1 MNHEMM
7 LKIQAL
13 VDGELSRPEEEALR
27 REMDKLPECGA
38 YHRRLLKE
46 VERMSE
52 ISELE
57 HGMPFQASF
66 LAQRVMQ
73 RIHSLEDPASV
84 GRQDGGFMTRLHFLW
99 RTVLPVSLGCLIA
112 LWWFQPVNDSKLVT
126 DTISSESIKSRTPA
140 MVGYYESKDDS
151 MPPRGVI
158 SFRSESERV
167 SVMWISND

>member
-7 LKIQAL
+7 LTIQAL

-46 VERMSE
+46 VERMGE

-84 GRQDGGFMTRLHFLW
+84 GRQDGGFMTRLQFLW
-99 RTVLPVSLGCLIA
+99 RTVLPISLGCLIA
-112 LWWFQPVNDSKLVT
+112 LWWFQPANDSKLVP
-126 DTISSESIKSRTPA
+126 DTISSESIKSGTSA
-140 MVGYYESKDDS
+140 MGYYESKDSS

>member
-73 RIHSLEDPASV
+73 RIHSLRIPHRSG
-84 GRQDGGFMTRLHFLW
+84 GRM
-99 RTVLPVSLGCLIA
+99 VVS
-112 LWWFQPVNDSKLVT
+112 
-126 DTISSESIKSRTPA
+126 
-140 MVGYYESKDDS
+140 
-151 MPPRGVI
+151 
-158 SFRSESERV
+158 
-167 SVMWISND
+167 

>member
-13 VDGELSRPEEEALR
+13 VDGELSRSEEEALR
-27 REMDKLPECGA
+27 REMDKRFECGA

-46 VERMSE
+46 VQRMGE

-57 HGMPFQASF
+57 HAMPFQASF
-66 LAQRVMQ
+66 LAQGVMQ
-73 RIHSLEDPASV
+73 RVHSLEYPASV
-84 GRQDGGFMTRLHFLW
+84 ERQDESFMTRLHFLW

-112 LWWFQPVNDSKLVT
+112 LWWFQPTKDSNLGT
-126 DTISSESIKSRTPA
+126 DIISSESIKSGTSA
-140 MVGYYESKDDS
+140 MGYYESKDSS
-151 MPPRGVI
+151 MPPSGVI

>member
-13 VDGELSRPEEEALR
+13 VDGELSTPEEEALR
-27 REMDKLPECGA
+27 REIVKRSECGA
-38 YHRRLLKE
+38 YYRRLLKE
-46 VERMSE
+46 VERMGE

-57 HGMPFQASF
+57 HAMPFQASF
-66 LAQRVMQ
+66 LAQRVMH

-84 GRQDGGFMTRLHFLW
+84 GRQDQSFMTRLHFLW

-112 LWWFQPVNDSKLVT
+112 LWWFQSANDSKLVT
-126 DTISSESIKSRTPA
+126 DTISPESIKSGASA
-140 MVGYYESKDDS
+140 MGYYESKDSS

-167 SVMWISND
+167 SVMWISDD

>member
-27 REMDKLPECGA
+27 REMDKRPECDA

-46 VERMSE
+46 VERMGE

-73 RIHSLEDPASV
+73 RIHFLEDPASV
-84 GRQDGGFMTRLHFLW
+84 GRQGGGFMTRLHFLW
-99 RTVLPVSLGCLIA
+99 RTVLPVSLCCLIA
-112 LWWFQPVNDSKLVT
+112 LWWLQPENDSKLVT
-126 DTISSESIKSRTPA
+126 DNISSESIKARTSA
-140 MVGYYESKDDS
+140 MGYYESKDNS

>member
-27 REMDKLPECGA
+27 REMDKRSECGA
-38 YHRRLLKE
+38 YYRRLLKE
-46 VERMSE
+46 VERMGE

-57 HGMPFQASF
+57 HAMPFQASF
-66 LAQRVMQ
+66 LAQRVMH

-84 GRQDGGFMTRLHFLW
+84 GRQDQSFMTRLHFLW
-99 RTVLPVSLGCLIA
+99 RTVLPISLGCLIA
-112 LWWFQPVNDSKLVT
+112 LWSFQPANDSKLVI
-126 DTISSESIKSRTPA
+126 DTISSESIKSGTSA
-140 MVGYYESKDDS
+140 MGYYESKDSS